1 MSVVVASAAGLILGS
16 FLSVL
21 VGRWHTKTGIIAG
34 RSECASCKHILAW
47 YDLFPLVSWL
57 VLRGRCRYCRTPI
70 SMRYPAMEAV
80 MALTLGF
87 YAFRYG
93 VPTLWTLTDMVMLFG
108 LVALFFF
115 DLRWRILPD
124 LFTLGLSGIALARLI
139 GLRPDLVGNAVA
151 TGVLLAAAFGLL
163 YLISRG
169 RWLGLGDVK
178 MALLVGL
185 LFGFPAAVGVTL
197 IAIWAGALLGVYL
210 IATRKANMQTALP
223 FGSFWAAAAI
233 VTVIWPGPV
242 AFLAGLVIPF
252 AL

>member
-1 MSVVVASAAGLILGS
+1 MAVAASIAAGLLLGS

-21 VGRWHTKTGIIAG
+21 IERWHTKTGIVAG
-34 RSECASCKHILAW
+34 RSECVSCKHILAW

-57 VLRGRCRYCRTPI
+57 VLRGKCRYCRVPI
-70 SMRYPAMEAV
+70 SPRYPAMEAV
-80 MALTLGF
+80 MAFALGF
-87 YAFRYG
+87 YVFTNG
-93 VPTLWTLTDMVMLFG
+93 VPSLWTLTDLVMLFG
-108 LVALFFF
+108 LVSLFFF
-115 DLRWRILPD
+115 DLRWHILPD
-124 LFTLGLSGIALARLI
+124 VFTLGLSGIALARII
-139 GLRPDLVGNAVA
+139 GLRPDLAAGALA
-151 TGVLLAAAFGLL
+151 TAILLAAVFGLL
-163 YLISRG
+163 YLVSRG
-169 RWLGLGDVK
+169 RWLGFGDVK

-185 LFGFPAAVGVTL
+185 LFGFPGAIGVTL

-210 IATRKANMQTALP
+210 MATRRANMQTALP